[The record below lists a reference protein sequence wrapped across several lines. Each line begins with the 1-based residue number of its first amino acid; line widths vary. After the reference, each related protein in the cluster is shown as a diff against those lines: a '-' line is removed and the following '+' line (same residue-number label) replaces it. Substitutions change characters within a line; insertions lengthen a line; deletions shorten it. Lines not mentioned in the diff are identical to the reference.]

1 MSSAWSRSTT
11 RPSRKLKVSLRTL
24 LHKVGQA
31 IVSYRLPF
39 LIAVSL
45 AAAGLLPAAS
55 VSSILARMDRAA
67 PHFHTLT
74 ANVTMDTYTA
84 ILNDTTIEHGDL
96 SMQRQGDQVR
106 AVLDFSHQPDPKMIA
121 VSGDVVQIYY
131 PNLKLVQE
139 YNFGKKTD
147 VLNQYLLL
155 GFGSSG
161 TELAQSYSITEG
173 GTAEVA
179 GRQTTE
185 LVLVPKDP
193 KMRERLK
200 EVDMWIPNDA
210 AYPVRQKFLQ
220 PSGDF
225 RQTTYTGVKLNPPIH
240 GELKLKLP
248 PGTKHQSGK

>member
-1 MSSAWSRSTT
+1 
-11 RPSRKLKVSLRTL
+11 
-24 LHKVGQA
+24 
-31 IVSYRLPF
+31 
-39 LIAVSL
+39 
-45 AAAGLLPAAS
+45 
-55 VSSILARMDRAA
+55 MDRAA
-67 PHFHTLT
+67 PHFHSLT
-74 ANVTMDTYTA
+74 ANVAMDTYTA
-84 ILNDTTIEHGDL
+84 ILNDTTVEHGAL
-96 SMQRQGDQVR
+96 SMQRQGDHVR
-106 AVLDFSHQPDPKMIA
+106 AILDFSRQPDPRIIA
-121 VSGDVVQIYY
+121 VSGGLVQIYF

-179 GRQTTE
+179 GVQTTE

-193 KMRERLK
+193 KVRERLK
-200 EVDMWIPNDA
+200 EVDMWIPKDA